1 MPKDYRPNLQTELS
15 SFQADT
21 HTCCKCCMRVC
32 STFFCINEIIHV
44 EAEIFSKEV
53 CSLRLF
59 SGNEV
64 GMCLSADSVCV
75 SPLKQPI
82 CGFGGK

>member
-1 MPKDYRPNLQTELS
+1 MPKDYGPNSQTELS
-15 SFQADT
+15 SFHADT
-21 HTCCKCCMRVC
+21 HTCCKRCMRMY

-64 GMCLSADSVCV
+64 GMYLSADSVCV
-75 SPLKQPI
+75 IPLKWPI

>member
-1 MPKDYRPNLQTELS
+1 M
-15 SFQADT
+15 
-21 HTCCKCCMRVC
+21 CMY

-44 EAEIFSKEV
+44 EAEILSKEV

-64 GMCLSADSVCV
+64 DMYLSADSVCV
-75 SPLKQPI
+75 SLLKRPI
-82 CGFGGK
+82 CGFGGNQKCSSYFRYLPSVPSG